1 MELPLQNT
9 RGITFAKHQGD
20 YLCKTPGELPLQN
33 TRGITFAKHQME
45 EVLGGFP
52 GKGIYRR
59 LRFFLDI

>member
-9 RGITFAKHQGD
+9 RGITFAKHQV
-20 YLCKTPGELPLQN
+20 
-33 TRGITFAKHQME
+33 E